1 MFAVIRSVGDYYIV
15 QNISTIMDKGSWKL
29 IISIIKN
36 YSEIFLTMAM
46 AAMGLLTNFAELKKL
61 GAKPFLVG
69 LIAAVSAG
77 VISASYILLFVA

>member
-1 MFAVIRSVGDYYIV
+1 
-15 QNISTIMDKGSWKL
+15 
-29 IISIIKN
+29 
-36 YSEIFLTMAM
+36 M